1 MGVPDDP
8 HGFVQCEAGSLIV
21 YVARGLLEDLEPG
34 ARQMPFYIDGY
45 GRFWLV
51 FAEPWKRL

>member
-1 MGVPDDP
+1 VS
-8 HGFVQCEAGSLIV
+8 QQ
-21 YVARGLLEDLEPG
+21 LLATLKPG

-51 FAEPWKRL
+51 FVEPWTGDAGESVG